1 MFKRKKNFMKKV
13 ILFLNAII
21 FMIVFSSSYAY
32 MSPEE
37 MEKRL
42 NELLKIIKL
51 QQKEIER
58 LKKELEMQKK
68 IQQQILNQQIKRKE
82 LELEKK
88 VKAQQKTIEKIKKS
102 IPSWIKKIK
111 ISGDLR
117 LRYEGIFNRKEKQKD
132 GSLKDIKD
140 RQRYRFRAR
149 LFLDAPISD
158 EISAHIMLCT
168 NQDKNREAT
177 TANQN
182 FSDDF
187 NDKGIYIHRAYAVYK
202 PKWLKG
208 LELGG
213 GKFKNTFLH
222 TDIIWDPDVNPEGF
236 YERYQYLKFKTFQP
250 FIHLGQMVV
259 NEVNKGKDAYLYIYQ
274 LGSDIN
280 FKKFKWTIAGS
291 YYNWYRLEASKWL
304 KNAEYKGGG
313 GNTYVLK
320 NGELDYAYDYDLWE
334 VISFLK
340 FKVKSIPV
348 KLIFDYVENFAD
360 HVPSSKD
367 SAYYLGFV
375 FGSSKKKGD
384 FSLSYKYAYI
394 ENDAVIGSL
403 NDQNFYG
410 ANRKGH
416 KIKLR
421 YRLLDNLEFALA
433 YFHTKPVHDWDVN
446 SPTFKN
452 NKIRER
458 EDRLQSDVILK
469 F

>member
-1 MFKRKKNFMKKV
+1 MKKI
-13 ILFLNAII
+13 ILFLSVVT
-21 FMIVFSSSYAY
+21 FVFSSFSYGY
-32 MSPEE
+32 MSSDA

-42 NELLKIIKL
+42 NELLKIIKQ
-51 QQKEIER
+51 QQKEIEQ
-58 LKKELEMQKK
+58 LKKELKAQKQSLSEQK
-68 IQQQILNQQIKRKE
+68 TKTKE
-82 LELEKK
+82 VEKK
-88 VKAQQKTIEKIKKS
+88 VAVQQNIIKKN

-111 ISGDLR
+111 VSGDLR
-117 LRYEGIFNRKEKQKD
+117 LRYEGIFNRKEKQKN

-140 RQRYRFRAR
+140 RERYRIRAR
-149 LFLDAPISD
+149 LFFDAPLSD
-158 EISAHIMLCT
+158 ELSAHLMLCS

-177 TANQN
+177 TTNQS

-208 LELGG
+208 LELGA

-222 TDIIWDPDVNPEGF
+222 TDIMWDPDVNPEGA

-259 NEVNKGKDAYLYIYQ
+259 TEVNKGKDAYLYIYQ
-274 LGSDIN
+274 FGGDVN
-280 FKKFKWTIAGS
+280 FKNIKWTIAGS
-291 YYNWYRLEASKWL
+291 YYNWYRLEASKYL
-304 KNAEYKGGG
+304 RYADYKKGG

-320 NGELDYAYDYDLWE
+320 NGKLDYAYDYDLWE
-334 VISFLK
+334 GISFLK
-340 FKVKSIPV
+340 FKIKNIPL
-348 KLIFDYVENFAD
+348 KLIFDYVENVAD
-360 HVPSSKD
+360 DVPSDKD
-367 SAYYLGFV
+367 SAYYLGGV
-375 FGSSKKKGD
+375 IGKRKKKGD
-384 FSLSYKYAYI
+384 LSLSYKYAYI

-403 NDQNFYG
+403 NDQDFYG

-421 YRLLDNLEFALA
+421 YMLLDNVEFDLA

-446 SPTFKN
+446 SPTFSN
-452 NKIRER
+452 NKSRER
-458 EDRLQSDVILK
+458 EDRIQSDLILK